1 MFYNTCVNNANYSH
15 SIQFSYFSLLFYN
28 INKVVLIIKI
38 IKYSTKNTL
47 VSLQIY
53 GTSGNLIE
61 IYQRVYQTRFW
72 YLSRKLMNYSKQ
84 ILLQRFQTFGFQFKL
99 LYYDNEKYI
108 KMMPITRNDFHLKI
122 LGAIYILSQKPEFL
136 KQNKLVYLTILF
148 TLSNLN

>member
-1 MFYNTCVNNANYSH
+1 
-15 SIQFSYFSLLFYN
+15 
-28 INKVVLIIKI
+28 
-38 IKYSTKNTL
+38 
-47 VSLQIY
+47 
-53 GTSGNLIE
+53 
-61 IYQRVYQTRFW
+61 
-72 YLSRKLMNYSKQ
+72 MNYSKQ

-136 KQNKLVYLTILF
+136 KQNKLIYLTILF